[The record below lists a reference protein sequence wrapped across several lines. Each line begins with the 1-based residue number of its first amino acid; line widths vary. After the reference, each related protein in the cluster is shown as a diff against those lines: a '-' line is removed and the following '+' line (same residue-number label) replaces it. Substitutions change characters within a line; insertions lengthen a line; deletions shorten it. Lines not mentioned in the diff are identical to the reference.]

1 MSWSK
6 CYCVAATMLVMVRFG
21 AFVLLVIFIVN
32 DVRPAIR
39 GLYMRRTTCTVLT
52 SAISSDAVSCECPG
66 EMRRGCTSS
75 FPCLKINVT
84 FVGRH
89 RLNLTGILVDNQKN
103 MGYRG
108 DQLCSTR
115 PCNKYRYDNVRR
127 VEDFQRSTGQP
138 DRTFPCFFD
147 PGDQTEVFRQLLDAN
162 VWAIFHYLFWPSF
175 AMVFS
180 CGCGCFLLERVNFQE
195 IRTMEQAIQIY

>member
-1 MSWSK
+1 MSCSK
-6 CYCVAATMLVMVRFG
+6 CYCVTATFLVVLRFG
-21 AFVLLVIFIVN
+21 AFILLVIFIVN

-52 SAISSDAVSCECPG
+52 SRISSDVVSCECPG
-66 EMRRGCTSS
+66 EMRRGCGSS
-75 FPCLKINVT
+75 FPCLQINVT

-89 RLNLTGILVDNQKN
+89 RQRHSGILVDNQKN

-115 PCNKYRYDNVRR
+115 PCNKYRYHNVER
-127 VEDFQRSTGQP
+127 VEAFQRSTGQVGQ
-138 DRTFPCFFD
+138 TYSCFYD
-147 PGDQTEVFRQLLDAN
+147 PTDQTEVFRELLDAN
-162 VWAIFHYLFWPSF
+162 LWAIFHYLFWPSF

-180 CGCGCFLLERVNFQE
+180 CGCGCFLLGKVNFEE
-195 IRTMEQAIQIY
+195 IQTDHVY

>member
-1 MSWSK
+1 MSGSK
-6 CYCVAATMLVMVRFG
+6 CYCMAASMMVVLRFG
-21 AFVLLVIFIVN
+21 AFVLLVIFIIN
-32 DVRPAIR
+32 DVKPAIR
-39 GLYMRRTTCTVLT
+39 GLYMRRTMCTVLT
-52 SAISSDAVSCECPG
+52 SSFSSDTVSCECPG
-66 EMRRGCTSS
+66 EMRRGCRSS

-89 RLNLTGILVDNQKN
+89 RQNLTGVLVDNQKN

-115 PCNKYRYDNVRR
+115 PCNKYRYHNVNR
-127 VEDFQRSTGQP
+127 VEDFQRSVGQTGQ
-138 DRTFPCFFD
+138 TFPCYFD
-147 PGDQTEVFRQLLDAN
+147 PGDQAEVFRQVLDAN

-180 CGCGCFLLERVNFQE
+180 CGCGCFLLGKVDFEE
-195 IRTMEQAIQIY
+195 IQTMDQRFR